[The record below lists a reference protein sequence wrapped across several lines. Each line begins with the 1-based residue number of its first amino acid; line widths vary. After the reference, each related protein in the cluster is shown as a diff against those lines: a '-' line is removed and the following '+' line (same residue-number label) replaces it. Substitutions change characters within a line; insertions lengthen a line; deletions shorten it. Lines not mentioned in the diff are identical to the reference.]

1 MRDSLDD
8 LRHDLQRRLHDI
20 RSRAEALSPLDIH
33 VRMDAIRGE
42 ADRAG
47 LHAMEGLARMSAQLA
62 LLPGCRV
69 ATRACLDHASDA
81 IGAASPAER
90 QAVLAAVAL
99 RLN

>member
-1 MRDSLDD
+1 MRESLDD

-20 RSRAEALSPLDIH
+20 RTRADALSPLDIH
-33 VRMDAIRGE
+33 ARMDAIRGE

-47 LHAMEGLARMSAQLA
+47 LHAIEGLAHLSSQLA

-69 ATRACLDHASDA
+69 ATATCLDRAGDA
-81 IGAASPAER
+81 LGAQSAAER
-90 QAVLAAVAL
+90 QAVLAAIAM

>member
-33 VRMDAIRGE
+33 ARMDAIRGE

-90 QAVLAAVAL
+90 QAILAAVAL